1 MVEADEVADAAA
13 GRLDTLAEALTE
25 LAGLL
30 LDDEGVH
37 PTLQRVADLAVR
49 TIPGCAG
56 AGVTLVGPDGF
67 TTAAFTHPDVLA
79 VDREQYRVGDGPCLT
94 AVAERAVVR
103 VDLGEAANRWPD
115 FARAARGCGVSSF
128 LAAPLLARGEA
139 VGSLNLYSKSPDGFD
154 ALDETL
160 VALFVGQASVALA
173 NARMYASTRRLTS
186 QLEEALAS
194 RAGIEQA
201 KGVLMARHGVG
212 PEEAFA
218 LLRRR
223 SQATNTKLR
232 EVART
237 VVAEATAARELSG

>member
-1 MVEADEVADAAA
+1 M
-13 GRLDTLAEALTE
+13 
-25 LAGLL
+25 
-30 LDDEGVH
+30 
-37 PTLQRVADLAVR
+37 
-49 TIPGCAG
+49 
-56 AGVTLVGPDGF
+56 
-67 TTAAFTHPDVLA
+67 
-79 VDREQYRVGDGPCLT
+79 
-94 AVAERAVVR
+94 VR